1 MKYTFIFLL
10 FTICEINSFFF
21 LNKKD
26 NNHALNL
33 KKKSSG
39 LDERYLNETDAQKI
53 EMQNEIIRL
62 KKMLHYHNLMTILQT
77 KLSLYD
83 KLIIVKN
90 NQIFNDIYPHDTNI
104 MDYDIY
110 SGDLLKD
117 WDFDF

>member
-26 NNHALNL
+26 NNALNL
-33 KKKSSG
+33 KNKSSG

-62 KKMLHYHNLMTILQT
+62 KKILHYYNLMTTLQS

-90 NQIFNDIYPHDTNI
+90 NQIFNDLYPHDTNI
-104 MDYDIY
+104 MGYDIY
-110 SGDLLKD
+110 SGNLFKD
-117 WDFDF
+117 WDVDF